1 MIISGSNEN
10 VGLSNE
16 MVVMADH
23 YPLMLGFKGE
33 KVFENPSVLYCCF
46 LNIQGVQ
53 LNMTMD

>member
-33 KVFENPSVLYCCF
+33 KVFENPKCF
-46 LNIQGVQ
+46 ILLFLKYTGCP
-53 LNMTMD
+53 T